1 MKGQEESEMDL
12 LNEVLEM
19 IREHTNLRCGKRKK
33 VKMATTMSSRLEIFK
48 YENITEN
55 ITGANT
61 LMRAAANKAA
71 KCVNCKSKQ
80 ELCRRK
86 TII

>member
-1 MKGQEESEMDL
+1 M
-12 LNEVLEM
+12 
-19 IREHTNLRCGKRKK
+19 
-33 VKMATTMSSRLEIFK
+33 KMATTKSSRLEIFK

-55 ITGANT
+55 MTDANT

>member
-1 MKGQEESEMDL
+1 
-12 LNEVLEM
+12 
-19 IREHTNLRCGKRKK
+19 
-33 VKMATTMSSRLEIFK
+33 MATTKSSRLEIFK

-61 LMRAAANKAA
+61 LAAANKAA

-80 ELCRRK
+80 ELCRSK

>member
-1 MKGQEESEMDL
+1 
-12 LNEVLEM
+12 
-19 IREHTNLRCGKRKK
+19 
-33 VKMATTMSSRLEIFK
+33 MATTKSSRLEIFK

-71 KCVNCKSKQ
+71 KCVTCKSKQ
-80 ELCRRK
+80 ELCRSK